1 VTNFIIIFLS
11 ILAGIL
17 IQKFKELPP
26 NSHKVVNIW
35 VISVALPS
43 ISLRY
48 IPKMQWNSDLLFI
61 MLVPP
66 LIYITAFVLIEI
78 LGKFKTLD
86 RKTKACLALT
96 VGLSNLSFLGFPL
109 TEAYYGKEGLQLAI
123 LCDQAGFMTVST
135 LGILTA
141 THASGS
147 GQPFSISNL
156 LKKLFS
162 FPPTIAFIL
171 AFSLPKLMDYS
182 LIESTLDP
190 IFESLGATMVP
201 MALFSVGLQLQFK
214 EWKAD
219 KSILFYALNYKL
231 VLAPLLILGISILF
245 TIEKLYSQVGIIEAA
260 MAPMV
265 TGTIIASEFNLRP
278 KLSTMILSFGII
290 LSFLTTYLW
299 YLILG

>member
-171 AFSLPKLMDYS
+171 AFSLPKL
-182 LIESTLDP
+182 
-190 IFESLGATMVP
+190 
-201 MALFSVGLQLQFK
+201 
-214 EWKAD
+214 
-219 KSILFYALNYKL
+219 
-231 VLAPLLILGISILF
+231 

>member
-1 VTNFIIIFLS
+1 LTNFIIIFIS

-17 IQKFKELPP
+17 VRKFKNPP
-26 NSHKVVNIW
+26 HNSHRIVNIW
-35 VISVALPS
+35 VISIALPA

-48 IPKMQWNSDLLFI
+48 IPKMQWNLDLLFI
-61 MLVPP
+61 MVVPVI
-66 LIYITAFVLIEI
+66 IYITAFILIEI
-78 LGKFKTLD
+78 LGKFKALD
-86 RKTKACLALT
+86 RKTKACLVLT

-147 GQPFSISNL
+147 DQQFSILNL

-162 FPPTIAFIL
+162 FPPTIAFLL
-171 AFSLPKLMDYS
+171 AFIVPKLINYKT
-182 LIESTLDP
+182 IEPIIDP
-190 IFESLGATMVP
+190 ILDSFGATMVP

-219 KSILFYALNYKL
+219 KTLLINALSYKL
-231 VLAPLLILGISILF
+231 LIAPLLIFVISILF
-245 TIEKLYSQVGIIEAA
+245 SVEKLYSQVGVIEAA

-265 TGTIIASEFNLRP
+265 TGTILATEFNLRP
-278 KLSTMILSFGII
+278 KLSTMLLSFGIV

-299 YLILG
+299 YLFLG